1 MLQDDFT
8 FNKADFKEAI
18 CKKRCYLTISTSSGE
33 MKGDFFP
40 QPLAIAVHL
49 CWTLVQVIKLF
60 DIQHG
65 SSFCQSGK
73 QSRQLEQDQQGL
85 HQLL

>member
-1 MLQDDFT
+1 MISHLIKQTLKKQFARKDVTLQYQPVQG
-8 FNKADFKEAI
+8 
-18 CKKRCYLTISTSSGE
+18 KRRGI
-33 MKGDFFP
+33 FFP